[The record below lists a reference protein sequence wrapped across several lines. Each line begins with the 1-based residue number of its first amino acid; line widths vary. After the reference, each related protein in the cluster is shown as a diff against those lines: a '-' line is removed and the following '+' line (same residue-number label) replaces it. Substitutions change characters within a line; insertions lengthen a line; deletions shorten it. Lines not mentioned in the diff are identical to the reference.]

1 MIPWKI
7 ALIGLGSVGRGIA
20 QVLKDKTQF
29 IIVAAADSKSGVV
42 SQSGIDI
49 EALLAKK
56 KTTGH
61 CGDPKWPASRI
72 ASEVDYDILIEVTPT
87 NSITGEPALTTIK
100 TALLRSK
107 HVVTSNKGPV
117 SLASVELLRIAEE
130 KNVGF
135 LFEGT
140 VAGAV
145 PILRG
150 IQYGLAGNKI
160 KALYGVLN
168 GTCNYILTR
177 MEEEGLTYEQ
187 ALAEARDLGYAEANP
202 ASDIDGTDAAIK
214 LVILANTMLGMSVK
228 LDDVK
233 RTGISG
239 LTVAALHMAN
249 ANGRS
254 IRLIASL
261 NPGKNTLEVSPRLLP
276 KDNPLVVSGTLN
288 AITVETEY
296 AGAITFIGRGAGSV
310 ETASA
315 ILADLL
321 FIADKYGR

>member
-1 MIPWKI
+1 MKLWKI
-7 ALIGLGSVGRGIA
+7 ALIGLGSVGRGVA
-20 QVLKDKTQF
+20 QVLKDNPQF
-29 IIVAAADSKSGVV
+29 IIIAAADSKSGVINP
-42 SQSGIDI
+42 SGLDI
-49 EALLAKK
+49 EVLLAKK
-56 KTTGH
+56 KTTGR
-61 CGDPKWPASRI
+61 CGDPKLSAARI
-72 ASEVDYDILIEVTPT
+72 AAEADYDILIEVTPT
-87 NSITGEPALTTIK
+87 NSVTGEPALSTIK

-117 SLASVELLRIAEE
+117 SLASAELLGIAEE

-150 IQYGLAGNKI
+150 IKYGLAGNKI
-160 KALYGVLN
+160 TALYGVLN

-177 MEEEGLTYEQ
+177 MEGEGLTYEQ
-187 ALAEARDLGYAEANP
+187 ALAEARDLGYAEADP
-202 ASDIDGTDAAIK
+202 SSDINGTDAAIK
-214 LVILANTMLGMSVK
+214 LVILANTMLGMNVT
-228 LDDVK
+228 LADVNQ
-233 RTGISG
+233 TGISG

-249 ANGRS
+249 INGQS

-261 NPGKNTLEVSPRLLP
+261 NPEKNTLEVSPRLLP

-288 AITVETEY
+288 AVTVETEY

-321 FIADKYGR
+321 FITDKYDR

>member
-42 SQSGIDI
+42 NPSGIDI

-87 NSITGEPALTTIK
+87 NSVTGEPALTTIK

-177 MEEEGLTYEQ
+177 MEEESLTYEQ

>member
-177 MEEEGLTYEQ
+177 MEEESLTYEQ